1 MSEEPRQCDV
11 IVIGTGP
18 GGESL
23 ATRLAN
29 EGLEVVAVESRL
41 VGGECPYWGCIPSK
55 MFIRAA
61 NALAETRRVPG
72 LAGTSTVEPDFSLV
86 AKRIRDEAT
95 DDWDDTVAADRLADA
110 GVTLVRGHGRLTA
123 ARTVEVEA
131 ADGSRPTFTARRG
144 IVLNPGTRPSAPPI
158 DGLEGTPYWT
168 NREALETENLPAS
181 LAVIGGGPIGLE
193 LAQAF
198 ARVGSHVTIL
208 QSGPRILAPEE
219 PEASE
224 VVTEVLRAEGLTVL
238 TDVTTSRVEHDGT
251 TFRVTHDGV
260 TLEVDQ
266 VLVAA
271 GRRPNID
278 DLGLDTIGLEPGRS
292 LDVDDAMRVVGHDGL
307 WAIGDVV
314 GRGAFTHVSMYQAQR
329 AGSDVLG
336 DDLPPYDT
344 TFPRST
350 FTDPEV
356 GGVGLTEHQAR
367 EQGID
372 VRVGVAPLNESS
384 RGFVHG
390 SGNEGVVKVVV
401 DAARGVLVGATFVGP
416 SGGESVSGLG
426 VAVRAEVPVEVLRN
440 SIYAYPTFWRA
451 VETALGDAAS

>member
-23 ATRLAN
+23 ATRLAKA
-29 EGLEVVAVESRL
+29 GLEVVAVESRL

-95 DDWDDTVAADRLADA
+95 DDWDDTVAADRLAAA

-123 ARTVEVEA
+123 DRTVEVEA
-131 ADGSRPTFTARRG
+131 ADGTRPTFTARRG
-144 IVLNPGTRPSAPPI
+144 VVLNPGTRPSAPPI
-158 DGLEGTPYWT
+158 DGLADTPYWT
-168 NREALETENLPAS
+168 NREALETETLPAS

-193 LAQAF
+193 LAQAY
-198 ARVGSHVTIL
+198 ARFGSEVTIL

-224 VVTEVLRAEGLTVL
+224 IVTDVLRAEGVTVL
-238 TDVTTSRVEHDGT
+238 TDVTVERVEHDGT
-251 TFRVTHDGV
+251 TFRVTHDG
-260 TLEVDQ
+260 TTTEVAQ

-278 DLGLDTIGLEPGRS
+278 DLGLDTIDLEPGRS
-292 LDVDDAMRVVGHDGL
+292 LDVDDAMRVVGHDGV

-336 DDLPPYDT
+336 EELPPYDE

-356 GGVGLTEHQAR
+356 GGVGLTEKQAR
-367 EQGID
+367 DQGID

-390 SGNEGVVKVVV
+390 PGNEGVVKVVV

-416 SGGESVSGLG
+416 AGGESVSGLG
-426 VAVRAEVPVEVLRN
+426 VAVRAEVPVDVLRN

-451 VETALGDAAS
+451 VETALGDAAE

>member
-23 ATRLAN
+23 ATRLAKA
-29 EGLEVVAVESRL
+29 GLEVVAVESRL

-95 DDWDDTVAADRLADA
+95 DDWDDTVAADRLAAA

-123 ARTVEVEA
+123 DRTVEVEA
-131 ADGSRPTFTARRG
+131 ADGTRPTFTARRG
-144 IVLNPGTRPSAPPI
+144 VVLNPGTRPSAPPI
-158 DGLEGTPYWT
+158 DGLADTPYWT
-168 NREALETENLPAS
+168 NREALETETLPAS

-198 ARVGSHVTIL
+198 ARFGSEVTIL
-208 QSGPRILAPEE
+208 QSDSRILAPEE

-224 VVTEVLRAEGLTVL
+224 IVTDVLRAEGVTVL
-238 TDVTTSRVEHDGT
+238 TDVTVERVEHDGT
-251 TFRVTHDGV
+251 TFRVTHDG
-260 TLEVDQ
+260 TTTEVAQ

-278 DLGLDTIGLEPGRS
+278 DLGLDTIDLEPGRS
-292 LDVDDAMRVVGHDGL
+292 LDVDDAMRVVGHDGV

-336 DDLPPYDT
+336 EELPPYDE

-356 GGVGLTEHQAR
+356 GGVGLTEKQAR
-367 EQGID
+367 DQGID

-390 SGNEGVVKVVV
+390 PGNEGVVKVVV

-416 SGGESVSGLG
+416 AGGESVSGLG
-426 VAVRAEVPVEVLRN
+426 VAVRAEVPVDVLRN

-451 VETALGDAAS
+451 VETALGDAAE

>member
-1 MSEEPRQCDV
+1 MSEASQQCDV

-23 ATRLAN
+23 ATRLAKA
-29 EGLEVVAVESRL
+29 GLEVVAVESRL

-61 NALAETRRVPG
+61 NALAEARRVPG
-72 LAGTSTVEPDFSLV
+72 LAGTATVEPDFSLV
-86 AKRIRDEAT
+86 AARIREEAT
-95 DDWDDTVAADRLADA
+95 DSWDDTVAADRLTDA
-110 GVTLVRGHGRLTA
+110 GVTLVRGHGRLTGP
-123 ARTVEVEA
+123 RTVQVEA
-131 ADGSRPTFTARRG
+131 TDGTRPSFTARRG
-144 IVLNPGTRPSAPPI
+144 VVLNPGTRPAAPPI
-158 DGLEGTPYWT
+158 EGLADTPYWT
-168 NREALETENLPAS
+168 NREALETETLPAS
-181 LAVIGGGPIGLE
+181 LAVIGGGPIGVE

-198 ARVGSHVTIL
+198 ARFGSAVAIL

-219 PEASE
+219 PESSE
-224 VVTEVLRAEGLTVL
+224 VVTGVLRDEGVTVL
-238 TDVTTSRVEHDGT
+238 TDVEVTRVEHDGS
-251 TFRVTHDGV
+251 TFTVHHGDG

-278 DLGLDTIGLEPGRS
+278 DLGLETLGLEPGRS
-292 LDVDDAMRVVGHDGL
+292 LEVDDSLRVAGQDGL

-336 DDLPPYDT
+336 EDLPPYDES
-344 TFPRST
+344 FPRTT

-356 GGVGLTEHQAR
+356 GGVGLTEKQAR
-367 EQGID
+367 DAGLD
-372 VRVGVAPLNESS
+372 VRVGVAPLDESS

-390 SGNEGVVKVVV
+390 PGNEGVVKVVV

-416 SGGESVSGLG
+416 AGGESVSGLG
-426 VAVRAEVPVEVLRN
+426 VAVRAEVPVDVLRN

-451 VETALGDAAS
+451 VETALADAAG

>member
-23 ATRLAN
+23 ATRLAKA
-29 EGLEVVAVESRL
+29 GLEVVAVESRL

-95 DDWDDTVAADRLADA
+95 DDWDDTVAADRLAAA

-123 ARTVEVEA
+123 DRTVEVEA
-131 ADGSRPTFTARRG
+131 ADGTRPTFTARRG
-144 IVLNPGTRPSAPPI
+144 VVLNPGTRPSAPPI
-158 DGLEGTPYWT
+158 DGLADTPYWT
-168 NREALETENLPAS
+168 NREALETETLPAS

-193 LAQAF
+193 LAQAY
-198 ARVGSHVTIL
+198 ARFGSEVTIL

-224 VVTEVLRAEGLTVL
+224 IVTDVLRAEGVTVL
-238 TDVTTSRVEHDGT
+238 TDVTVERVEHDGT
-251 TFRVTHDGV
+251 TFRVTHDG
-260 TLEVDQ
+260 TTTEVAQ

-278 DLGLDTIGLEPGRS
+278 DLGLDTIDLEPGRS
-292 LDVDDAMRVVGHDGL
+292 LDVDDAMRVVGHDGV

-336 DDLPPYDT
+336 EELPPYDE

-356 GGVGLTEHQAR
+356 GGVGLTEKQAR
-367 EQGID
+367 DQGID

-390 SGNEGVVKVVV
+390 PGNEGVVKVVV
-401 DAARGVLVGATFVGP
+401 DAARGVVVGATFVGP
-416 SGGESVSGLG
+416 AGGESVSGLG
-426 VAVRAEVPVEVLRN
+426 VAVRAEVPVDVLRN

-451 VETALGDAAS
+451 VETALGDAAE